1 MKRLAVALALPLLA
15 VGCAQWPAPG
25 CGSGQQAAV
34 QDLLYFGTATPDG
47 VVSASDWQ
55 GFVDGVVTPR
65 FPDGLSVWPASGQW
79 KSAAGPIVREGS
91 YVLSLVHPESA
102 QAEAAIADIV
112 RSYKAR
118 FRQEAVMRVRAPAC
132 ISF

>member
-1 MKRLAVALALPLLA
+1 MKRLAAALLLPLLA
-15 VGCAQWPAPG
+15 SGCAQWPAAG

-91 YVLSLVHPESA
+91 YVLNLVHPDDTK
-102 QAEAAIADIV
+102 AEAAIADIV
-112 RSYKAR
+112 RTYKTR